1 MVPRLT
7 LGQLW
12 LGLAI
17 VLPGLASLLAGVSTV
32 DLAWQLRAGEAI
44 LSGDGIPRVDT
55 YTFTV
60 AGQSWLDQQWG
71 AQAVLALTYRL
82 AGWTGLV
89 LLRALLISAAWACLV
104 LAIRLTAPR
113 LPVRT
118 VAGLALSAFVVSAP
132 ALALRPQL
140 FGVLLLCGTLAL
152 LAGRRVEPRLPFAIP
167 LIAAAWA
174 NVHGSFLFAP
184 ILVGLAWLDDLV
196 TAPDQARRMRLI
208 VLATALATLVNP
220 FGPWV
225 IAYVVGLSANREL
238 SARVSEWQ
246 PPSIADPT
254 GLLFFISLAAVAL
267 ALAARRRL
275 PPAPVALTLLVFA
288 GLGLATARGVAWWPA
303 VAAVTMAGV
312 FRPEDPVAGQL
323 PLRPRPIPATVANTA
338 ILVALLLTGII
349 LLPAWRAP
357 DPDLGL
363 GAPRGLLAQAPPGV
377 TRELR
382 KIARPDDRIWN
393 SQPLGSWLELA
404 IPTVPVAFDSRIEL
418 FPSALWA
425 DHDVVAGGRPGWEA
439 VLNRWGATIV
449 VTGRDGLPVRVAL
462 GNSLAW
468 REAYVDGDGA
478 IFVRADRDRRLA
490 ALPVEPTPAIPGL
503 GSARGVP
510 SPILWRG

>member
-1 MVPRLT
+1 
-7 LGQLW
+7 
-12 LGLAI
+12 LAI
-17 VLPGLASLLAGVSTV
+17 VLPGLASLLAAVSTV

-44 LSGDGIPRVDT
+44 LSGGGIPRVDT
-55 YTFTV
+55 WTFTV
-60 AGQSWLDQQWG
+60 AGQPWIDQQWG
-71 AQAVLALTYRL
+71 AQVVLAQVYRV

-89 LLRALLISAAWACLV
+89 LLRALLISASWGCLV

-118 VAGLALSAFVVSAP
+118 VAGLALAAFVVSAP

-140 FGVLLLCGTLAL
+140 FGILLFCGTLAL
-152 LAGRRVEPRLPFAIP
+152 LAGRRVEPRLPLAVP

-184 ILVGLAWLDDLV
+184 VLVGLAWLDDLV
-196 TAPDQARRMRLI
+196 SAPAGARRMRLI
-208 VLATALATLVNP
+208 TAATALATLVTP

-246 PPSIADPT
+246 PPSPADPA
-254 GLLFFISLAAVAL
+254 GLLFLISLAAVAL

-275 PPAPVALTLLVFA
+275 PSAPVALTLLAFA

-312 FRPEDPVAGQL
+312 FRPDDPASPPVA
-323 PLRPRPIPATVANTA
+323 LRPRPVPATTGNTA
-338 ILVALLLTGII
+338 ILVALLLGGVV

-363 GAPRGLLAQAPPGV
+363 GAPRGLLAQAPPGL
-377 TRELR
+377 TSELR
-382 KIARPDDRIWN
+382 KIARPGDRIWN
-393 SQPLGSWLELA
+393 SQRLGSWLELA
-404 IPTVPVAFDSRIEL
+404 LPTVPVAFDSRIEL

-449 VTGRDGLPVRVAL
+449 VADRDGLPVRVAL

-468 REAYVDGDGA
+468 REAYVDADGA
-478 IFVRADRDRRLA
+478 IFVRADRDQRLA
-490 ALPVEPTPAIPGL
+490 AIPE
-503 GSARGVP
+503 
-510 SPILWRG
+510 